1 MSGIW
6 RDETGN
12 LSAARVFFTIWTAI
26 IVWAAWHEPADAFWP
41 LASTVMVGLLSWSAG
56 PRIAKYFAPQA
67 GAAAAATAEAVK
79 RRFGNAFKDD
89 ERGDHK
95 KRERV

>member
-6 RDETGN
+6 RDETGH
-12 LSAARVFFTIWTAI
+12 LSAARVFFSIWTMI

-41 LASTVMVGLLSWSAG
+41 LATAVMMGLLSWTAG

-67 GAAAAATAEAVK
+67 GAAAKAAADAVRK
-79 RRFGNAFKDD
+79 RFDNAYTDD
-89 ERGDHK
+89 ERGEHK
-95 KRERV
+95 NRERV